1 MCNLK
6 RGNNIL
12 MNDGINHNTYNLL
25 FSDYYNLPKEEQGN
39 YENVVAYATIDCF
52 TKLKGKKIFT
62 KLLTIFYKNSI

>member
-39 YENVVAYATIDCF
+39 WTIR
-52 TKLKGKKIFT
+52 I
-62 KLLTIFYKNSI
+62 